1 MSEDIG
7 TTKNG
12 KAKVH
17 PAGPVPRHLGAEVE
31 GAVVGASTVDPKSVD
46 PKRYLPKL
54 IIMQAT
60 IGGVSPLIVEN
71 FDKKTRD
78 MLLEKHKGHAT
89 GKKAAKDVDALFL
102 GSKYLDAQGRDCFP
116 CGPIRAAMIGAARI
130 TDTESMATLKQAI
143 FIENPKD
150 RMSDLIPLEFSRCE
164 QREDATRNANGQP
177 DIRIRACYYDWKLSF
192 VVKAVQNVLST
203 EKLLELLAHA
213 GLGGLGGWRPSGKKG
228 IGGVYGRFEIVD
240 IQ

>member
-1 MSEDIG
+1 MSEELG
-7 TTKNG
+7 TQKNG
-12 KAKVH
+12 KAKH
-17 PAGPVPRHLGAEVE
+17 PAGPVPRHLGSELE
-31 GAVVGASTVDPKSVD
+31 TAVATAATVDPKSVD
-46 PKRYLPKL
+46 PQRYLPKL
-54 IIMQAT
+54 VIMRAT
-60 IGGVSPLIVEN
+60 IQGVSPLIVEN

-89 GKKAAKDVDALFL
+89 GKKGAKDVDALFL
-102 GSKYLDAQGRDCFP
+102 GSKYLDGQGRDCFP

-130 TDTESMATLKQAI
+130 VDSESMATLKQAI
-143 FIENPKD
+143 FIENPTD

-228 IGGVYGRFEIVD
+228 IGGVYGRFEIAD